1 MHIALLTSAM
11 VLWAVAALAQPESR
25 PAAAKQITLA
35 PPDEPESGSEAK
47 PAPPPLAE
55 FTSLTD
61 TLPRLRYLADGLVTL
76 NDRCP
81 VRKVK
86 LNPRMQAAYVNGFP
100 VGFC

>member
-1 MHIALLTSAM
+1 MHIALLTSAA
-11 VLWAVAALAQPESR
+11 VLWATAALAQADQAGKAAAPADQ
-25 PAAAKQITLA
+25 PAAAA
-35 PPDEPESGSEAK
+35 PAADK

-55 FTSLTD
+55 YVSPAD

-86 LNPRMQAAYVNGFP
+86 LNPRMHAAYVNGRP

>member
-1 MHIALLTSAM
+1 MHLMPLCAAA
-11 VLWAVAALAQPESR
+11 VLWAAAALAQADGAAPAGAAAVAVEK
-25 PAAAKQITLA
+25 PAA
-35 PPDEPESGSEAK
+35 
-47 PAPPPLAE
+47 PPLAE
-55 FTSLTD
+55 FVSPAD

-86 LNPRMQAAYVNGFP
+86 LNPRMQAAYVNGRP